1 MPLES
6 CEVVISQVTA
16 HVEGSKN
23 VKSRREV
30 NGRAIIQYSRQHVS
44 GGKRL
49 PLNIPASSAYIAYT
63 THQTAIHILQT
74 YTLRS

>member
-1 MPLES
+1 MSLES

-30 NGRAIIQYSRQHVS
+30 NGRAIIQYSRT
-44 GGKRL
+44 RL
-49 PLNIPASSAYIAYT
+49 RWERAAS
-63 THQTAIHILQT
+63 
-74 YTLRS
+74 

>member
-1 MPLES
+1 MLLES

-16 HVEGSKN
+16 PVEGSKN

-30 NGRAIIQYSRQHVS
+30 NGRAIIQYSRQQVS

-49 PLNIPASSAYIAYT
+49 PFNIPASSAYIAYT
-63 THQTAIHILQT
+63 TRQPSISYRPTI
-74 YTLRS
+74 